1 MNTSI
6 QSIAQKTLEE
16 AKIIFGVS
24 DVSVEVLEDPEQV
37 IPETGAGG
45 FAHNSHLISV
55 YYDLQNENFK
65 NNFEKEIRSTIMHEF
80 HHVVRNRKYDWKKDT
95 LLGAMI
101 TEGLAD
107 HFDIEVNGGNPKPW
121 SVALSESELSRVLKL
136 AVNEFNSRDFSYE
149 EWFFGLSEKNIP
161 KWAGYSIGFDLV
173 KKYILKSGKK
183 ASELVFE
190 PAETFW
196 DK

>member
-1 MNTSI
+1 MWLATERGKDRHSQRRFI
-6 QSIAQKTLEE
+6 GESQLVQIM
-16 AKIIFGVS
+16 
-24 DVSVEVLEDPEQV
+24 
-37 IPETGAGG
+37 
-45 FAHNSHLISV
+45 
-55 YYDLQNENFK
+55 
-65 NNFEKEIRSTIMHEF
+65 STIECIL
-80 HHVVRNRKYDWKKDT
+80 VT
-95 LLGAMI
+95 AGI
-101 TEGLAD
+101 
-107 HFDIEVNGGNPKPW
+107 DIEVNGGNPKPW